1 MALPLNIDDLIHQR
15 KVESARIEYKKDWNP
30 EKVLHSVCAFAND
43 IDNWGGGYIILGVE
57 EKNGIPVLPPY
68 GIRKESVDAVNKE
81 LLNVCNLL
89 EGRYVPVVSHEV
101 YEGADILVLWCPASA
116 VRPHK
121 CPVVIAKNAKSEKAY
136 YIRKANST
144 IKANAAEERE
154 LFEYAGKVPFDERPN
169 MRASVSDIRMSL
181 LLPFLE
187 SVGSELAKDAAA
199 RSVAD
204 VARDM
209 LLLEG
214 PPEDEHPINAALMFF
229 NEHPER
235 FFHYAWIEVVDKP
248 DPTGQ
253 GMEEQTFKG
262 PLDVQLRAA
271 LNYIRGVVLKEKI
284 FKHDDRAEA
293 DRIWN
298 YPYAAVEEALANAV
312 YHRSYEPCAPVEVTI
327 TPTQLEISSLPG
339 MDRSITDANLKD
351 FNIRSRFYRNRRIGE
366 FLKELDLAEG
376 RNTGIGKIVRAM
388 RDGDLELVRKL
399 FTAFLAE
406 TPYSM
411 RPKKDQKDREL
422 YFHYTFYLLMRLIS
436 CYTVYT
442 EKQLSEGRADCI
454 VETPKYVYIFEFKLD
469 GTASE
474 ALQQIRDRGYAK
486 AYEADTRPVYMIGAS
501 FSSKTGTIEEW
512 EEIKNE

>member
-1 MALPLNIDDLIHQR
+1 MALPLNIGDLIHQR
-15 KVESARIEYKKDWNP
+15 KVEGARIEYKMDWNP

-43 IDNWGGGYIILGVE
+43 IDNWGGGYIILGVA
-57 EKNGIPVLPPY
+57 EKNGLPVLPPK

-81 LLNVCNLL
+81 LLNVCNLI

-136 YIRKANST
+136 YIRKASST
-144 IKANAAEERE
+144 IRANAAEERE

-187 SVGSELAKDAAA
+187 SVGSDLAKDAAA
-199 RSVAD
+199 RNVAD

-214 PPEDEHPINAALMFF
+214 PSEDEHPINAALMFF
-229 NEHPER
+229 NEHPEK

-271 LNYIRGVVLKEKI
+271 LNYIRGAVLKEKI

-298 YPYAAVEEALANAV
+298 YPYAAVEEVLANAV

-339 MDRSITDANLKD
+339 LDRSITDANLKE

-376 RNTGIGKIVRAM
+376 RKTGIGKIVRAM
-388 RDGDLELVRKL
+388 RENGSPDPEFYNPETRSFMTVILPIHE
-399 FTAFLAE
+399 AFKVDESKREAE
-406 TPYSM
+406 TAVKIRMDTS
-411 RPKKDQKDREL
+411 
-422 YFHYTFYLLMRLIS
+422 
-436 CYTVYT
+436 
-442 EKQLSEGRADCI
+442 
-454 VETPKYVYIFEFKLD
+454 
-469 GTASE
+469 GTASGTVNDTVKDVVLPYNLANRIVE
-474 ALQQIRDRGYAK
+474 AINENCRITYDSLAGI
-486 AYEADTRPVYMIGAS
+486 TGAS
-501 FSSKTGTIEEW
+501 RRTISREMKMLSQRGIIRRIGSDKSGHW
-512 EEIKNE
+512 EVIGKA